1 MTPFN
6 PIASDWSQM
15 NFSNSEMKID
25 QLVNYFNEE
34 KINLSPPFQR
44 GHVWS
49 VGIRKKLLKNMV
61 QGRPIPAIFLYKE
74 AIGSR
79 YSYNIL
85 DGKQRLESLILF
97 IGNQRQDLAINQWQ
111 KYFFRKK
118 QRTSADF
125 PIELSDGK
133 KTFAQ
138 LEEAIVRDFREYT
151 IPTIEI
157 SLSDDVSLDELISL
171 FVDINQYGVAVKR
184 FDIVKAMAKDPLL
197 KEVFDLLAIKQKRG
211 QDEVYK
217 LKNNDFTA
225 VLKAVQAIASLPA
238 ENARVDRMWER
249 LLEIVLFFRTK
260 KHRKPVEILKSFISS
275 PGISSPRLSKPEARK
290 LGSIFSFLRKAYGNS
305 KLANTRLAADQTHFY
320 TMITSLIGADLL
332 QNFSHDDLVG
342 KLVAFGQILD
352 GIKKMPRDKNLSVS
366 IQKYQ
371 EVSVRATTDVS
382 RRQERQSKFIEIISA
397 L

>member
-1 MTPFN
+1 
-6 PIASDWSQM
+6 
-15 NFSNSEMKID
+15 
-25 QLVNYFNEE
+25 
-34 KINLSPPFQR
+34 
-44 GHVWS
+44 
-49 VGIRKKLLKNMV
+49 MV

-217 LKNNDFTA
+217 LKNNDFTEP
-225 VLKAVQAIASLPA
+225 VKAL
-238 ENARVDRMWER
+238 
-249 LLEIVLFFRTK
+249 
-260 KHRKPVEILKSFISS
+260 
-275 PGISSPRLSKPEARK
+275 
-290 LGSIFSFLRKAYGNS
+290 
-305 KLANTRLAADQTHFY
+305 
-320 TMITSLIGADLL
+320 
-332 QNFSHDDLVG
+332 
-342 KLVAFGQILD
+342 
-352 GIKKMPRDKNLSVS
+352 
-366 IQKYQ
+366 
-371 EVSVRATTDVS
+371 
-382 RRQERQSKFIEIISA
+382 
-397 L
+397 